1 MYYPVETRIA
11 PATVIRRDRVLP
23 VPGRVLVNP
32 GETVGPSGVVARCQ
46 LPGKVVVVDVSRT
59 LKVRRDQAAKYIRK
73 AVGESVQANEVLAAP
88 KGPLGRL
95 RRSCR
100 APGDGQIVG
109 IRNGLILIGAEPV
122 AYELRAHIRGQVA
135 SVLPNRGV
143 VISTTG
149 ALVQGIWGSGG
160 EAEGVLKLVV
170 DSPQKPLRPRSIDVS
185 CHGTIIVGGWI
196 DDEKALE
203 QAVEANVQ
211 GVIVGGVRSELRAW
225 LQDLPLPIM
234 ITEGF
239 GTLSM
244 TEHVFSVLRSNAG
257 REAMLSADTRTRWDI
272 RRPEVVIPLRSEKET
287 LAEDLSPQPLKVG
300 MQVRLLRAP
309 HLGAVGTVA
318 DLSTLPRVVE
328 SGARLL
334 VAEVE
339 LEDEGL
345 VQVPLANLELLR

>member
-1 MYYPVETRIA
+1 MYYPVETRITA
-11 PATVIRRDRVLP
+11 ATIIRRERVLP

-32 GETVGPSGVVARCQ
+32 GETVGPSDVVARCQ
-46 LPGKVVVVDVSRT
+46 LPGKVLVVDVSRT
-59 LKVRRDQAAKYIRK
+59 LGVRREKAANYIRK
-73 AVGESVQANEVLAAP
+73 AVGESVQADEVLAAP
-88 KGPLGRL
+88 KGLLGKL
-95 RRSCR
+95 RRGCR

-109 IRNGLILIGAEPV
+109 IRNGLILIEAAPV

-135 SVLPNRGV
+135 NVLPNRGV

-149 ALVQGIWGSGG
+149 TLVQGVWGSGG
-160 EAEGVLKLVV
+160 EAEGVLKVVV

-185 CHGTIIVGGWI
+185 CHGTIVVGGWI
-196 DDEKALE
+196 LDEKALE

-211 GVIVGGVRSELRAW
+211 GIIAGGVRSELCAW
-225 LQDLPLPIM
+225 LEDLPFPVM

-244 TEHVFSVLRSNAG
+244 AEYVFSVLRSNAG

-272 RRPEVVIPLRSEKET
+272 RRPEVVIPVRAEKEA
-287 LAEDLSPQPLKVG
+287 LSEDSSPEPLKAG

-309 HLGAVGTVA
+309 YLGAVGTVTA
-318 DLSTLPRVVE
+318 LSTLPQLLE
-328 SGARLL
+328 SGARLP

-345 VQVPLANLELLR
+345 VQVPLANLELIR